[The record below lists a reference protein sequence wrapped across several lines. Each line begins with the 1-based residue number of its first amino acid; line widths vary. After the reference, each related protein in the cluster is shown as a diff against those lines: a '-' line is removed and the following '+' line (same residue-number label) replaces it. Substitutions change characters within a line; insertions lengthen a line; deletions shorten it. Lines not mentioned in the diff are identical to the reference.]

1 MQQTMNRRRW
11 LLPAI
16 VVVTAIVLLQP
27 PFRGIAQPKAA
38 PPAAVNADT
47 SRKKSVTMAEAE
59 ARLAEAMAAL
69 QQAMANLPKDALAQ
83 ARAGMQ
89 TALQQLDM
97 QAVEASLQAAKAQLD
112 AIRLNKD
119 ISKYMSHEALA
130 AMETELAHARQVQ
143 ASEMANAMKEMQAAM
158 AGKEKEIQQA
168 MAEAQV
174 QLKAAAAQL
183 KNTQEGLQALKKD
196 GLLKDDEQVQIEWKE
211 GILYINGAAQSKAV
225 SDKYKAYFG
234 EEPPTANKTGKRI
247 VL

>member
-1 MQQTMNRRRW
+1 MPQIMNRRRW
-11 LLPAI
+11 LLPTI

-27 PFRGIAQPKAA
+27 PFRGTAQPKAA
-38 PPAAVNADT
+38 PPAAADT
-47 SRKKSVTMAEAE
+47 SRKKSVSMAEAE
-59 ARLAEAMAAL
+59 ARLAEAMNAV
-69 QQAMANLPKDALAQ
+69 QQAMANLPKDAMAQ

-97 QAVEASLQAAKAQLD
+97 QAVEASLKAAKAQLD

-119 ISKYMSHEALA
+119 ISKHLSHEALA

-143 ASEMANAMKEMQAAM
+143 ATEMASAMKEMQAAL
-158 AGKEKEIQQA
+158 AGKEKEMQQA

-174 QLKAAAAQL
+174 QMKAAQAQL
-183 KNTQEGLQALKKD
+183 KKTQEGLKELKKD
-196 GLLKDDEQVQIEWKE
+196 GLLKDEEQVQIEWKE

-225 SDKYKAYFG
+225 SEKYKAYFG